1 MTGNEILARCLK
13 DHGVDVMFFLMGG
26 PMIDCENA
34 CHKREIRM
42 IDVRHEQAAAMM
54 ATAYSRLRRRAA
66 VCMAC
71 SGPGAMN
78 LVTGVANALVDSAP
92 VVAIGGSS
100 PVSQSGMG
108 AFQETDQV
116 AVFRPITRWADRC
129 YDPRRI
135 PEYID
140 AAFRHAFA
148 SRPGPVYLDM
158 PGDVLYREVPDDQ
171 IRWLPDGNGRT
182 HSPGD
187 LPPRRRPLG
196 DPGLVD
202 RAAGLIAAAERPIL
216 ISGSGIIWAH
226 AEPEL
231 RTLVERAR
239 IPFYTTPQGRGVI
252 PEDHPLCFLGARGT
266 AWRDTDL
273 VVIVGTRQ
281 NYVIGFA
288 RPPRVNPAARVIQI
302 DIDPEEIGRNRA
314 ADCGIAGDAKAVLAQ
329 LVAAGEGR
337 FHAERRE
344 AWISRLAGED
354 EDKRADL
361 ERRMSAGGRPI
372 HPLRLCRELR
382 DFLPRDAVL
391 CVDGQEILNY
401 ARSAIPFYAP
411 HSLNSGPYGCMGVG
425 LPFGLGA
432 KAAMPDQLVVVLH
445 GDGSFGLNAMELDTA
460 LRHRLP
466 VVCVICNN
474 GGWTATDRFKIGRD
488 LGFTRYDLM
497 FGPIGCHAEYVED
510 PDEIRAALE
519 RAAAS
524 GKPAVVNVRTDPAAR
539 AQTQRYADYS
549 T

>member
-1 MTGNEILARCLK
+1 MTGNEILARSLK
-13 DHGVDVMFFLMGG
+13 AYGVDVIFFLMGG

-34 CHKREIRM
+34 CAQREIRM

-54 ATAYSRLRRRAA
+54 ANAYSRLRRRPA

-71 SGPGAMN
+71 SGPGATN
-78 LVTGVANALVDSAP
+78 LVTGVANAFVDSAP
-92 VVAIGGSS
+92 VVAIGGST

-116 AVFRPITRWADRC
+116 AVFRPITRWAERC

-135 PEYID
+135 PEFVD
-140 AAFRHAFA
+140 MAFRHAFGA
-148 SRPGPVYLDM
+148 RPGPVYLDM

-171 IRWLPDGNGRT
+171 VRWTSAAGGE
-182 HSPGD
+182 
-187 LPPRRRPLG
+187 RRRPQG
-196 DPGLVD
+196 DPDLVE
-202 RAAGLIAAAERPIL
+202 RAAALIAASERPVV
-216 ISGSGIIWAH
+216 ISGSGVLWAE
-226 AEPEL
+226 AEGEL
-231 RTLVERAR
+231 RALVEQAR

-252 PEDHPLCFLGARGT
+252 PEDHSLSFLGARGT
-266 AWRDTDL
+266 AWRDADL
-273 VVIVGTRQ
+273 VVLVGTRQ
-281 NYVIGFA
+281 NYVIGYA
-288 RPPRVNPAARVIQI
+288 RPPRVNPKAKLIQV
-302 DIDPEEIGRNRA
+302 DIDPAEIGRNRRVDA
-314 ADCGIAGDAKAVLAQ
+314 GIAGDARAVLAQ
-329 LVAAGEGR
+329 LVAAGGGR
-337 FHAERRE
+337 FHPERRA
-344 AWISRLAGED
+344 AWISSLGGED
-354 EDKRADL
+354 EEKRAEQE
-361 ERRMSAGGRPI
+361 ERMAAGGRPI
-372 HPLRLCRELR
+372 HPLRLCKEVR

-432 KAAMPDQLVVVLH
+432 KAAMPEALVVVLH

-466 VVCVICNN
+466 VICVISNN
-474 GGWTATDRFKIGRD
+474 GGWTATDRPKTGRN

-497 FGPIGCHAEYVED
+497 FGAIGCHAEYVED
-510 PDEIRAALE
+510 SEQIRPALE

-524 GKPAVVNVRTDPAAR
+524 GKPAIVNVVTDPTAR
-539 AQTQRYADYS
+539 AQTARYADYS

>member
-13 DHGVDVMFFLMGG
+13 DQGVDVVFFLMGG
-26 PMIDCENA
+26 PMIECENA
-34 CHKREIRM
+34 CHQREIRM

-54 ATAYSRLRRRAA
+54 ANAYSRLRRRPA

-71 SGPGAMN
+71 SGPGATN
-78 LVTGVANALVDSAP
+78 LVTGIANAFVDSAP

-116 AVFRPITRWADRC
+116 AVFRPITRWAERC
-129 YDPRRI
+129 YDTRRI
-135 PEYID
+135 PEYVA
-140 AAFRHAFA
+140 AAFRHAFD

-158 PGDVLYREVPDDQ
+158 PGDVLYRDVPDDHV
-171 IRWLPDGNGRT
+171 RWVSGVGGT
-182 HSPGD
+182 SG
-187 LPPRRRPLG
+187 RRRPQG
-196 DPGLVD
+196 DLALVE
-202 RAAGLIAAAERPIL
+202 RAADLIGRSERPIV
-216 ISGSGIIWAH
+216 ISGSGILWSG
-226 AEPEL
+226 AEQEL
-231 RTLVERAR
+231 RSLVERAR

-252 PEDHPLCFLGARGT
+252 PEDHPLCFLGARGS
-266 AWRDTDL
+266 AWRDADL
-273 VVIVGTRQ
+273 VIVAGTRQ
-281 NYVIGFA
+281 NYVVGFT
-288 RPPRVNPAARVIQI
+288 RPPRVNPAAKVIQI
-302 DIDPEEIGRNRA
+302 DIDPAEIGRNRPV
-314 ADCGIAGDAKAVLAQ
+314 DCGLAGDAKAVLAQ
-329 LVAAGEGR
+329 LLAAGEDR
-337 FHAERRE
+337 FHAHRRDG
-344 AWISRLAGED
+344 WISRLAGED
-354 EDKRADL
+354 EEKRADL
-361 ERRMSAGGRPI
+361 ERRMAADARPI

-382 DFLPRDAVL
+382 DFMPRDAVL

-432 KAAMPDQLVVVLH
+432 KAAMPDTLVVVLH

-466 VVCVICNN
+466 VICVISNN
-474 GGWTATDRFKIGRD
+474 GGWTATDRFKVGRD

-497 FGPIGCHAEYVED
+497 FGAIGCHAEYVEAPED
-510 PDEIRAALE
+510 IRPALE

-524 GKPAVVNVRTDPAAR
+524 GRPGVINVRTDPTAR

>member
-13 DHGVDVMFFLMGG
+13 DHGVDAIFFLMGG

-34 CHKREIRM
+34 CHRHEIRM

-54 ATAYSRLRRRAA
+54 ANAYSRLRRRPA

-71 SGPGAMN
+71 SGPGATN
-78 LVTGVANALVDSAP
+78 LVTGVANAFVDAAP

-116 AVFRPITRWADRC
+116 AVFRPITRWAERC
-129 YDPRRI
+129 YDARRI
-135 PEYID
+135 PEYVA
-140 AAFRHAFA
+140 AAFRHAYGA
-148 SRPGPVYLDM
+148 RPGPVYLDM

-171 IRWLPDGNGRT
+171 VRWVAGTDGAGP
-182 HSPGD
+182 H
-187 LPPRRRPLG
+187 RRPLG
-196 DPGLVD
+196 DLALVE
-202 RAAGLIAAAERPIL
+202 RAAGLIANSARPIA
-216 ISGSGIIWAH
+216 ISGSGVLWAG

-231 RTLVERAR
+231 RALVERAR

-266 AWRDTDL
+266 AWRDADL
-273 VVIVGTRQ
+273 VLLVGTRQ
-281 NYVIGFA
+281 NYVVGFT
-288 RPPRVNPAARVIQI
+288 RPPRVNAAAKLIQI
-302 DIDPEEIGRNRA
+302 DIDPSEISRNRR
-314 ADCGIAGDAKAVLAQ
+314 ADCGITGDAKTVLAQ
-329 LVAAGEGR
+329 LLAAGEGR
-337 FHAERRE
+337 FHKERRE
-344 AWISRLAGED
+344 AWISLLAGED
-354 EDKRADL
+354 EEKRAEL
-361 ERRMSAGGRPI
+361 ERRMAAGGRPI
-372 HPLRLCRELR
+372 HPLRLCREIR
-382 DFLPRDAVL
+382 DFLPRDAIL

-432 KAAMPDQLVVVLH
+432 KAALPEKLVVVLH

-460 LRHRLP
+460 VRHRLP
-466 VVCVICNN
+466 VVCVISNN
-474 GGWTATDRFKIGRD
+474 GGWTATDRFKVGRD

-497 FGPIGCHAEYVED
+497 FGAIGCHTEYVED
-510 PDEIRAALE
+510 PEDIRPALE

-524 GKPAVVNVRTDPAAR
+524 GRPAVVNVRTDPTAR

>member
-1 MTGNEILARCLK
+1 MTGNEILARALK
-13 DHGVDVMFFLMGG
+13 DHGVDVIFFLMGG

-34 CHKREIRM
+34 CSQREIRM

-54 ATAYSRLRRRAA
+54 ANAYSRLRRRPA

-71 SGPGAMN
+71 SGPGATN
-78 LVTGVANALVDSAP
+78 LVTGLANAFVDSAP
-92 VVAIGGSS
+92 VVAIGGST

-116 AVFRPITRWADRC
+116 AVFRPITRWAERC

-135 PEYID
+135 PEFVD
-140 AAFRHAFA
+140 AAFRHAFGA
-148 SRPGPVYLDM
+148 RPGPVYLDM
-158 PGDVLYREVPDDQ
+158 PGDVLYREVPDDHV
-171 IRWLPDGNGRT
+171 RWTSAPD
-182 HSPGD
+182 D
-187 LPPRRRPLG
+187 RRRPLG
-196 DPGLVD
+196 DPALVD
-202 RAAGLIAAAERPIL
+202 RAVAMIAASERPVV
-216 ISGSGIIWAH
+216 ISGSGVLWAE
-226 AEPEL
+226 AEDEL
-231 RTLVERAR
+231 RALVEQAR

-266 AWRDTDL
+266 AWRDADL
-273 VVIVGTRQ
+273 VVLVGTRQ
-281 NYVIGFA
+281 NYVIGYA
-288 RPPRVNPAARVIQI
+288 RPPRMNPRAKLIQI
-302 DIDPEEIGRNRA
+302 DIDPAEIGRNRRVDA
-314 ADCGIAGDAKAVLAQ
+314 GIAGDARAVLAQ
-329 LVAAGEGR
+329 LVAAGDGR
-337 FHAERRE
+337 FHAERRAE
-344 AWISRLAGED
+344 WTSSLAGED
-354 EDKRADL
+354 EEKRA
-361 ERRMSAGGRPI
+361 EQEKRMTAGSRPI
-372 HPLRLCRELR
+372 HPLRLCKEIR

-432 KAAMPDQLVVVLH
+432 KAAMPEALVVVLH

-466 VVCVICNN
+466 VICVISNN
-474 GGWTATDRFKIGRD
+474 GGWTATDRPKTGRN

-497 FGPIGCHAEYVED
+497 FGAIGCHAEHVED
-510 PDEIRAALE
+510 PEQIRPALD

-524 GKPAVVNVRTDPAAR
+524 GKPAIVNVLTDPTAR
-539 AQTQRYADYS
+539 AQTARFADYS

>member
-13 DHGVDVMFFLMGG
+13 DHGVDVIFFLMGG

-34 CHKREIRM
+34 CHQHEIRM

-54 ATAYSRLRRRAA
+54 ANAFSRLRRRPA

-71 SGPGAMN
+71 SGPGATN
-78 LVTGVANALVDSAP
+78 LVTGIANAHVDSAP
-92 VVAIGGSS
+92 VVAIAGSS

-116 AVFRPITRWADRC
+116 GVFRPITRWAERC
-129 YDPRRI
+129 YDARRI
-135 PEYID
+135 PEYVA
-140 AAFRHAFA
+140 AAFRHAFG

-158 PGDVLYREVPDDQ
+158 PGDVLYREVADDQ
-171 IRWLPDGNGRT
+171 VRWVAGVDGAAARPQGDAALIGRA
-182 HSPGD
+182 
-187 LPPRRRPLG
+187 
-196 DPGLVD
+196 VD
-202 RAAGLIAAAERPIL
+202 LIANSTRPVI
-216 ISGSGIIWAH
+216 ISGSGVLWAG
-226 AEPEL
+226 AEREL
-231 RTLVERAR
+231 QTLVERAR

-266 AWRDTDL
+266 AWRDADL
-273 VVIVGTRQ
+273 VAVVGTRQ
-281 NYVIGFA
+281 NYVVGFA
-288 RPPRVNPAARVIQI
+288 RPPRVNPSAKLLQI
-302 DIDPEEIGRNRA
+302 DVDPAEIGRNRH

-329 LVAAGEGR
+329 VLAAGDGR
-337 FHAERRE
+337 FHEERRG

-354 EDKRADL
+354 ETKRAEL
-361 ERRMSAGGRPI
+361 ERQMSAGGRPI
-372 HPLRLCRELR
+372 HPLRLCREIR

-432 KAAMPDQLVVVLH
+432 KAAMPDKLVVVLH

-466 VVCVICNN
+466 VVCVVSNN

-497 FGPIGCHAEYVED
+497 FGAIGCHAEYVED
-510 PDEIRAALE
+510 PDLIRPALE

-524 GKPAVVNVRTDPAAR
+524 GRPAVVNVRTDPAAR